1 MITSSGIGSGLDVE
15 SLVNQLVAAE
25 GQPQRLRFNRR
36 EAQLQTTLS
45 AVGTLKSELA
55 DFQNAVSGLNSLS
68 AFLGTKA
75 RVDNTSLLTA
85 VTTAEAATGTYRV
98 EVQQLAQAQKLASK
112 TFSDSHTTIGT
123 GTLSFHF
130 GTYDEDTNTFTANS
144 DKPAQVVT
152 VDAAHSSLSGIR
164 DAVNEANMGVS
175 ASIVNGGTGD
185 HLVFTSKDMGVI
197 HSLQITV
204 DDGEG
209 ADPADNV
216 DDDGLSQL
224 AYDPAAPGVGS
235 GKNLTETVAAQDARL
250 LVDGLRITRS
260 TNTVTE
266 VVEGVTL
273 NLKSAEPSSPTTLT
287 VASDGQVISKS
298 VKSFVDSYNG
308 LVESLNSLSS
318 YNPETR
324 ERGALLGDASLRGIE
339 NRIRRL
345 MGYAVTGLSG
355 PYRALADI
363 GITTQREGTLALEES
378 KLQSAIKTDPEAIAR
393 LFAVGG
399 KASDPLVRFVEGTET
414 TRAGE
419 YEVHISQLAT
429 QGKYTGEA
437 TGSFPITI
445 DADNDEFTLK
455 VDGSELGTISLTHE
469 IYNSG
474 LELAAALQS
483 QINGNPKLSEAGGS
497 VAVEFVSDHLEI
509 TSSRYGSASSVE
521 LLSLDPSPAVT
532 TTQTLGLTVKSG
544 DAGVDVAGTIG
555 GQAAVGS
562 GRFLTGSGGAEGVK
576 LEVLGG
582 GVGDRGSVA
591 FSRGVA
597 ARLNAFLE
605 QVSASDGFL
614 DNRIDGLNDR
624 IADLGE
630 QREVLDRRL
639 EALEQRYRTQ
649 FTMLDSLLGQLQAT
663 SDFLSQQI
671 TILPRRT
678 SS

>member
-1 MITSSGIGSGLDVE
+1 MITSAGVGSGLDIE
-15 SLVNQLVAAE
+15 SLVSQLVAAE
-25 GQPQRLRFNRR
+25 GQPQRLRLDRR
-36 EAQLQTTLS
+36 EARLQTTLS
-45 AVGTLKSELA
+45 AMGTLKSELA
-55 DFQNAVSGLNSLS
+55 NFQNAVSGLSSLS
-68 AFLGTKA
+68 AFQGTKA
-75 RVDNTSLLTA
+75 SVGNTSLLTA
-85 VTTAEAATGTYRV
+85 SATAEAATGTYSV

-112 TFSDSHTTIGT
+112 TFADSHTVIST
-123 GTLSFHF
+123 GTLSFRF
-130 GTYDEDTNTFTANS
+130 GTYDGDSNTFTANP
-144 DKPAQVVT
+144 DKSAQVVT
-152 VDAAHSSLSGIR
+152 IDAAHSSLSGIR
-164 DAVNEANMGVS
+164 DAVNGANIGVS
-175 ASIVNGGTGD
+175 ASIVNDGAGD
-185 HLVFTSKDMGVI
+185 RLVFTSKDMGVAN
-197 HSLQITV
+197 SLQITV
-204 DDGEG
+204 GDGDG
-209 ADPADNV
+209 TDPADNV

-224 AYDPAAPGVGS
+224 AYDPTAPGVGS

-250 LVDGLRITRS
+250 LVDGLTITRP
-260 TNTVTE
+260 TNTATGVI
-266 VVEGVTL
+266 EGVTL
-273 NLKSAEPSSPTTLT
+273 NLKSAESGSPTTLT
-287 VASDGQVISKS
+287 VASDGQAISKS
-298 VKSFVDSYNG
+298 VNSFVDSYNS

-345 MGYAVTGLSG
+345 MGDAVAGLSG

-378 KLQSAIKTDPEAIAR
+378 KLQSAIETHPEAIAR

-399 KASDPLVRFVEGTET
+399 EASDPLVRFVEGTET

-419 YEVHISQLAT
+419 YEVNISQLAT
-429 QGKYTGEA
+429 QGKYTGNA

-469 IYNSG
+469 TYNNGS
-474 LELAAALQS
+474 ELAAALQS
-483 QINGNPKLSEAGGS
+483 QINSNPKLSEAGGS
-497 VAVEFVSDHLEI
+497 VAVEFVSDHLEM

-521 LLSLDPSPAVT
+521 ILSLDPSPTAT
-532 TTQTLGLTVKSG
+532 TTQTLGLTVNSG
-544 DAGVDVAGTIG
+544 NAGVDVAGTIG

-582 GVGDRGSVA
+582 AVGDRGSVA

-597 ARLNAFLE
+597 AQLNTYLE
-605 QVSASDGFL
+605 QISDSDGFL

-624 IADLGE
+624 VADLGE

-639 EALEQRYRTQ
+639 VALEQRYRAQ
-649 FTMLDSLLGQLQAT
+649 FTALDSLLGQLQTT
-663 SDFLSQQI
+663 SNFLSQQI
-671 TILPRRT
+671 AALPRRT
-678 SS
+678 SL